1 MQQAL
6 AARDKFVLML
16 RVSRMV
22 EPEFWPDSVV
32 STVQVELRSAAREI
46 SRHIE
51 CRDYWPEARA
61 YL

>member
-16 RVSRMV
+16 RVSRLV

-32 STVQVELRSAAREI
+32 NTVRAELRSAAREV

-51 CRDYWPEARA
+51 CRDYWQEARA
-61 YL
+61 FL